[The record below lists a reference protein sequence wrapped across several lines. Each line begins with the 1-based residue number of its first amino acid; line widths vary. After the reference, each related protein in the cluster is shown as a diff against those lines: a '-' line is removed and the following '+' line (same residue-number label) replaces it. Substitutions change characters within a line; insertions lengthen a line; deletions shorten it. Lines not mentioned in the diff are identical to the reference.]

1 MMNTKIQ
8 NIFLII
14 TITVVLGTSIISLVD
29 KDLFSQKEILLI
41 NIVTTITFLVFS
53 FINYLIKQ
61 KKIKDKY
68 DK

>member
-1 MMNTKIQ
+1 MNTKIQ